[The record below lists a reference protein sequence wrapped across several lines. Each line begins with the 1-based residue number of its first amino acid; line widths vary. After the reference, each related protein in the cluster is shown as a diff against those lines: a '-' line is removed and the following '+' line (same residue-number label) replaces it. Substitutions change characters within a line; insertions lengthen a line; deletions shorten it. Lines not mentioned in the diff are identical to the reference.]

1 MVNKKQLEDF
11 YKENL
16 EEVNR
21 NISIIK
27 DYLNDY
33 FMDKIDKNLN

>member
-1 MVNKKQLEDF
+1 MQ
-11 YKENL
+11 ENL

-33 FMDKIDKNLN
+33 FSKKMNNDMKF